1 MAEYGGGAASSAPPL
16 NCCFAEQGGNAMRAR
31 ISPAVA
37 VLLLAAV
44 CATGIAVAADA
55 PADSVDAWT
64 ATCREAVAKLGKS
77 LKAELVSAMKDGG
90 PVQALQVCNLQAI
103 PITAKVSAE
112 TGIQVCRTSLRVRNP
127 KNMPDVW
134 ETQTLEAFTAR
145 KADGVAGVDLEAW
158 TIATDSDGHRT
169 FRYMKAIPT
178 VGLCLKCHGSE
189 LAPEVSAAVTELYP
203 ADLAVGYASG
213 DVRGAFTVHLPLD

>member
-1 MAEYGGGAASSAPPL
+1 
-16 NCCFAEQGGNAMRAR
+16 MRVR
-31 ISPAVA
+31 ISPAVG
-37 VLLLAAV
+37 VLLLAAAGV
-44 CATGIAVAADA
+44 TGAVFAADA

-64 ATCREAVAKLGKS
+64 ATCRTAVGKLGQS
-77 LKAELVSAMKDGG
+77 LKTELVAAMKDGG

-103 PITAKVSAE
+103 PITKQVSAE

-127 KNMPDVW
+127 KNVPDVW
-134 ETQTLEAFTAR
+134 ETQTLEAFAAR
-145 KADGVAGVDLEAW
+145 KADGVANADLEAW
-158 TIATDSDGHRT
+158 VITADADGQRT

-189 LAPEVSAAVTELYP
+189 LAPEVSAAVSELYP
-203 ADLAVGYASG
+203 SDLAVGYASG